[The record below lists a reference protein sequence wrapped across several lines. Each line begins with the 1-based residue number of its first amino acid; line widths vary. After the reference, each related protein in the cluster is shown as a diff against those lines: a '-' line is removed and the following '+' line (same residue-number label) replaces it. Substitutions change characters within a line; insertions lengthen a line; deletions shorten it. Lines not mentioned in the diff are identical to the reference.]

1 MLNYACF
8 VALNEMNTCII
19 LMRSFVIYM
28 YIDASPDDLDEAAVG
43 PDTGVWSSVAA
54 LLISLPA
61 LVGS

>member
-1 MLNYACF
+1 
-8 VALNEMNTCII
+8 
-19 LMRSFVIYM
+19 MRSSVYT
-28 YIDASPDDLDEAAVG
+28 DASSDGEEVDG